1 MARRGQSVN
10 CSRGNQRVLYE
21 HELRQWKERSILIE
35 TLSVI
40 KLTACMEHWMVIETR
55 NEKLPIVCSFVPC
68 QNRDRHSKPAP
79 VTGSLCQIVN
89 RSTVI

>member
-35 TLSVI
+35 TFSVI
-40 KLTACMEHWMVIETR
+40 KLTACIAWSIGWLLRREMK
-55 NEKLPIVCSFVPC
+55 NC
-68 QNRDRHSKPAP
+68 Q
-79 VTGSLCQIVN
+79 
-89 RSTVI
+89 